1 MGEAAED
8 LWHVRLPHNE
18 VKQLSLEQ
26 LDDLFRLDVISADTQ
41 VWQPGMDEWLPLSV
55 VAGLGDDE
63 PETMSIPVSEPPPP
77 TTVKRPMT
85 TTQQGWP
92 PPAAPASSWPPPAT
106 PAASWPPPASRSAA
120 VTTRPPP
127 PPSARSNAPLSSA
140 MSSWPPAA
148 AWSDPPARVAVSGL
162 APTMAAG
169 STPFSAPFAPPLG
182 VYEDTAPRVR
192 RGGSGGW
199 VVVLSV
205 LVGAAVSLY
214 RNDVVHAAANSM
226 GQSASFL
233 KLETALGGP
242 GFGTPRAVEQMMTRP
257 KLEAEPV
264 APSLSTTSTTST
276 ISTTST
282 TPAAT
287 TTTPSPAPSPQV
299 EAPKPATPEPPKA
312 AAAPAPQP
320 PKASTPAPASR
331 AASAAPATRSGGS
344 GVTDPDN
351 VFKQPKKGKQAKGSD
366 YDPLN
371 PSL

>member
-1 MGEAAED
+1 MGEAAEE
-8 LWHVRLPHNE
+8 LWHVRLPHDE
-18 VKQLSLEQ
+18 VKQLTLEQ

-63 PETMSIPVSEPPPP
+63 PETMSIPVSQPPP
-77 TTVKRPMT
+77 TTVKRVAS
-85 TTQQGWP
+85 TTQNVWP
-92 PPAAPASSWPPPAT
+92 PPAAPASSWPPPAVQ
-106 PAASWPPPASRSAA
+106 ASSFPPPPSRANA
-120 VTTRPPP
+120 VTTRPP
-127 PPSARSNAPLSSA
+127 PPSARSNAPLTPA

-148 AWSDPPARVAVSGL
+148 AWSDPPSPRVAVSGL
-162 APTMAAG
+162 APTLAAG
-169 STPFSAPFAPPLG
+169 STPFSAPLAPPLG
-182 VYEDTAPRVR
+182 VFEDTAPRAS

-205 LVGAAVSLY
+205 LVGLGVTLY

-226 GQSASFL
+226 GQTATFL

-242 GFGTPRAVEQMMTRP
+242 GFGTPRAVEKMMTRP

-264 APSLSTTSTTST
+264 AA
-276 ISTTST
+276 T

-287 TTTPSPAPSPQV
+287 TTAAAAPTTPPAPAATAPSAPTS
-299 EAPKPATPEPPKA
+299 EAAKSLAEPAKAAPAPEAPKA
-312 AAAPAPQP
+312 AAPVAR
-320 PKASTPAPASR
+320 SAPAS
-331 AASAAPATRSGGS
+331 APATRSGGS
-344 GVTDPDN
+344 GAPDPDN
-351 VFKQPKKGKQAKGSD
+351 VFKQPKKGKKGNE